1 MIKLAIQ
8 WLGKFTPRWQTIRQQ
23 AKQLINRGW
32 SNSRII
38 SYFRGVG
45 AGYRTQNMY
54 RDLNLYRTNLEAS
67 RQFARMGYSD
77 LIREDMIVQTDKP
90 QRWDYMYHFEVS
102 GFNAETLEDESRY
115 ARFGANQLLTKEDLL
130 ERVNEILRRPRELYN
145 FEIEEISLTNVTFYN
160 WR

>member
-1 MIKLAIQ
+1 MTIQ
-8 WLGKFTPRWQTIRQQ
+8 WLGKFTPRWQVIRNQ
-23 AKQLINRGW
+23 AKILIDRGW
-32 SNSRII
+32 SNSRIV

-77 LIREDMIVQTDKP
+77 LINESMIVQTDKP
-90 QRWDYMYHFEVS
+90 QRWDYMYQFEVE
-102 GFNAETLEDESRY
+102 GFNAETLEDETRY
-115 ARFGANQLLTKEDLL
+115 VRFGANELMTKEDLL
-130 ERVNEILRRPRELYN
+130 ERANDILRKPRELYN
-145 FEIEEISLTNVTFYN
+145 FEIEEINLTNTSFYN